1 LQLPA
6 VGMPNSLTAEPHVDI
21 VRLEKQAGVVGVKS
35 YFTLSWPLHR
45 AVAAEAFKQGLPV
58 AAHGLIR
65 EEIVRGVLIGHTDE
79 EHMVPVDVYYDDLL
93 QLLKAT
99 GTHWTPTLA
108 LAFSVIPDGSPLRAG
123 MLAELKRAYQ
133 AGVALHAGTD
143 SANPRDNYGQALQA
157 ELQNF
162 ARAGIPPIEVLR
174 IATQRSAEWVG
185 AGDLLEPGKLA
196 DVVLLDANPLDDIA
210 NTQTIW
216 RVVAGGKVF
225 AEPQPLPAPDEIEP
239 DEDSSDPGAKN

>member
-1 LQLPA
+1 
-6 VGMPNSLTAEPHVDI
+6 M
-21 VRLEKQAGVVGVKS
+21 
-35 YFTLSWPLHR
+35 
-45 AVAAEAFKQGLPV
+45 

-79 EHMVPVDVYYDDLL
+79 EHMISVDVYYDDLL

-99 GTHWTPTLA
+99 GTHWPPTLA
-108 LAFSVIPDGSPLRAG
+108 LAFSVIPEGSPLRTG
-123 MLAELKRAYQ
+123 MQAELKRAYQ

-185 AGDLLEPGKLA
+185 AGDLLGSLEPGKLA

-210 NTQTIW
+210 DTETIW
-216 RVVAGGKVF
+216 PVVAGGRVF

>member
-1 LQLPA
+1 
-6 VGMPNSLTAEPHVDI
+6 
-21 VRLEKQAGVVGVKS
+21 
-35 YFTLSWPLHR
+35 
-45 AVAAEAFKQGLPV
+45 
-58 AAHGLIR
+58 
-65 EEIVRGVLIGHTDE
+65 
-79 EHMVPVDVYYDDLL
+79 
-93 QLLKAT
+93 
-99 GTHWTPTLA
+99 
-108 LAFSVIPDGSPLRAG
+108 